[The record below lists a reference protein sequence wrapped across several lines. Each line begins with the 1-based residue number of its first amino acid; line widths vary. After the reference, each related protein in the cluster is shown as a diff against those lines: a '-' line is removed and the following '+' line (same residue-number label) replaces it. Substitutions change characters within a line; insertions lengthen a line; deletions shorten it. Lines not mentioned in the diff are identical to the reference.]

1 MASVTPVTMDQLKA
15 KRMKKEPP
23 SLSLRSKLVIEKELP
38 IYEESQALRVLKVTS
53 SVTEVLNQRPKI
65 YRLSPTSKPVMAL
78 VSVLLHPLMEC
89 WLWQIYIPQTQ
100 RTFTAIFYPSDLFN
114 MNTDIY
120 SKTNKKNKNASI
132 WIEMVKRSEL
142 QKNTTGDII
151 LVIDKFKDPIKE
163 ILVQDHVYND
173 NANDIFFMEV
183 VLKTHNNYTTD
194 ISHSF

>member
-1 MASVTPVTMDQLKA
+1 
-15 KRMKKEPP
+15 
-23 SLSLRSKLVIEKELP
+23 
-38 IYEESQALRVLKVTS
+38 
-53 SVTEVLNQRPKI
+53 
-65 YRLSPTSKPVMAL
+65 
-78 VSVLLHPLMEC
+78 
-89 WLWQIYIPQTQ
+89 
-100 RTFTAIFYPSDLFN
+100 

-163 ILVQDHVYND
+163 ILVQDHVYNE

-183 VLKTHNNYTTD
+183 VLKTHNNYTTE
-194 ISHSF
+194 INHSF